1 MEQGTSKTHAE
12 NMLMSMF
19 KLQQKS
25 YLTDVTIVCKDGL
38 LYGESIQK
46 FFSRKVTDHLF
57 CNSPSLIKHSSE
69 HITVIRVSTIS
80 RYRIRFLQKFEQ

>member
-46 FFSRKVTDHLF
+46 FLPGRLLITYFATPH
-57 CNSPSLIKHSSE
+57 PS
-69 HITVIRVSTIS
+69 VSTVQNIK
-80 RYRIRFLQKFEQ
+80 L

>member
-25 YLTDVTIVCKDGL
+25 CLTDVTIVCKDGL
-38 LYGESIQK
+38 LYGESIKQ
-46 FFSRKVTDHLF
+46 
-57 CNSPSLIKHSSE
+57 
-69 HITVIRVSTIS
+69 
-80 RYRIRFLQKFEQ
+80 